1 MDYSI
6 CGQGCA
12 GSPGRVD
19 GVVDTPDV
27 YWNHNTAYH
36 PWLIDIALRHK
47 GDVLDVGCG
56 DGLLAQ
62 RLSATSRSVTAIE
75 PDPAAVR
82 RATERLAVH
91 RNVSIEHSDFGDYK
105 PGGRRFDL
113 IAFVA
118 SLHHMDLRT
127 ALTKARGMLTPT
139 GEIAVVGLSANKS
152 LSDWAWAAA
161 CVPAARIGS
170 RLHRETRD
178 IGVVVTNPKEN
189 LSEIR
194 RTVADVLPGASVRRA
209 LYYRYLMR
217 WANG

>member
-47 GDVLDVGCG
+47 GDVLDV
-56 DGLLAQ
+56 
-62 RLSATSRSVTAIE
+62 TAIE

-91 RNVSIEHSDFGDYK
+91 RNVSIEHSDFGDYQ

-113 IAFVA
+113 ITFVA

>member
-1 MDYSI
+1 
-6 CGQGCA
+6 
-12 GSPGRVD
+12 
-19 GVVDTPDV
+19 VVDTPDE

-36 PWLIDIALRHK
+36 PWLVDLALRHK

-62 RLSATSRSVTAIE
+62 RLSAMSRSVTALE

-82 RATERLAVH
+82 RATERLASH
-91 RNVSIEHSDFGDYK
+91 DNVTIERSDFGHYQ
-105 PGGRRFDL
+105 PGDRRYDL
-113 IAFVA
+113 ITFVA
-118 SLHHMDLRT
+118 SLHHMALRS

-152 LSDWAWAAA
+152 LSDWAWAVA

-178 IGVVVTNPKEN
+178 IGVSVTDPGES

-194 RTVADVLPGASVRRA
+194 HTVADVLPGASVRRA
-209 LYYRYLMR
+209 LYYRYLMH